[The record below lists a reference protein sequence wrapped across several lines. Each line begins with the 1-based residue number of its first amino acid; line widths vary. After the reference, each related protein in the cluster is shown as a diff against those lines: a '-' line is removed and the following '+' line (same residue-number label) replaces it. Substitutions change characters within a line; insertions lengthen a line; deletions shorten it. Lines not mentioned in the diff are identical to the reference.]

1 MSSLNI
7 LKEILEHKYRFEN
20 QNCLIEENIDNN
32 GKKFTVKYDIV
43 KNNEIDYELFRYSN
57 DAFPFFKNISG
68 LKKMCDFILFS
79 ETRGVL
85 YIFVIELKLSNESA
99 KKQLEAATEFVK
111 FILNSSKR
119 IDKEII
125 NYKIKKIRICDNKT
139 KKRNKMSAEKGFDF
153 DENNFCDYSFKSLHL
168 EPLMRY

>member
-57 DAFPFFKNISG
+57 DAFPFFKNISR

-125 NYKIKKIRICDNKT
+125 NYKLQNQKNKNL
-139 KKRNKMSAEKGFDF
+139 R
-153 DENNFCDYSFKSLHL
+153 
-168 EPLMRY
+168 

>member
-1 MSSLNI
+1 MSSLDI
-7 LKEILEHKYRFEN
+7 LKEILEHKYRLEN
-20 QNCLIEENIDNN
+20 QNCLIEQNIDNK
-32 GKKFTVKYDIV
+32 GKKFTVKYNIV
-43 KNNEIDYELFRYSN
+43 KNNEIKYELFRFNS

-68 LKKMCDFILFS
+68 LKKMCDYILFS
-79 ETRGVL
+79 EVKRKL

-119 IDKEII
+119 IGTEIK
-125 NYKIKKIRICDNKT
+125 NYEIKKIRICENKT
-139 KKRNKMSAEKGFDF
+139 KKRNKMSAAKAFDF
-153 DENNFCDYSFKSLHL
+153 DENGFCDYSFKDVHL